1 MKRLSQLIIICF
13 CAGVIYAQDVKLKNI
28 NSSNTWFKLGLNAGV
43 PVGDIGDFS
52 SFALGVDLSVQ
63 YLPTK
68 AYGYGLKAGY
78 TNYFGKD
85 PAEDFSA
92 IPLAVL
98 FRFYPESTGFF
109 AGAEVGYAFLNNIVG
124 TTGGWTYR
132 PHIGWHTDNWN
143 FFAYYDNIVTEE
155 NVLDIQTVGL
165 GVTRNVKFN

>member
-1 MKRLSQLIIICF
+1 MKRLTNLLIL
-13 CAGVIYAQDVKLKNI
+13 CACILFANAQDIKLKDV

-43 PVGDIGDFS
+43 PVADVADVS

-109 AGAEVGYAFLNNIVG
+109 AGAEVGYAFLNNVAG
-124 TTGGWTYR
+124 TSGGWTYR

-143 FFAYYDNIVTEE
+143 FFGYFDHIMTEE
-155 NVLDIQTVGL
+155 NVSDIQTVGL
-165 GVTRNVKFN
+165 GVTRNVRF